1 MADVRQPPEPTTG
14 RSGAQT
20 LRTILTAIGLFAVTG
35 VFAVT
40 LLTREHAEPVVP
52 VSPVKVAGD
61 VLRIP
66 ANHPAWQY
74 VLFDAAQL
82 APALVALP
90 VPGRVI
96 VDEGRTT
103 RLMAPLLGRV
113 DAVAARLG
121 EHVQK
126 GDKLLS
132 VRSGALVDLV
142 TEEKLAETGVSA
154 QSRNLARVKSLV
166 DLQAAP
172 VKDLQQA
179 ERDLKDA
186 QLALD
191 AAVLK
196 GKSLRVEPGG
206 DGLYWLVA
214 PRAGVVVERDVAV
227 GEEVGPNRNA
237 PLLVIAE
244 LDEVLAIGSV
254 PEADLGTLAPGEAAA
269 VTLPS
274 APGRAYPG
282 TIEWVS
288 QMVDAERHTVDVR
301 VRLKNEDGG
310 LRPNAWVQVAFQ
322 PVTTPR
328 IVLPSEA
335 VVTDEQRSV
344 VFVRAADQS
353 VQRRTVQVGR
363 QRSGRVEVMGG
374 VQAGE
379 KVAVSGALLLLNAL
393 ALSR

>member
-1 MADVRQPPEPTTG
+1 MRLA
-14 RSGAQT
+14 
-20 LRTILTAIGLFAVTG
+20 AIT
-35 VFAVT
+35 
-40 LLTREHAEPVVP
+40 
-52 VSPVKVAGD
+52 
-61 VLRIP
+61 P
-66 ANHPAWQY
+66 AN
-74 VLFDAAQL
+74 
-82 APALVALP
+82 
-90 VPGRVI
+90 
-96 VDEGRTT
+96 
-103 RLMAPLLGRV
+103 
-113 DAVAARLG
+113 
-121 EHVQK
+121 
-126 GDKLLS
+126 S
-132 VRSGALVDLV
+132 
-142 TEEKLAETGVSA
+142 
-154 QSRNLARVKSLV
+154 
-166 DLQAAP
+166 
-172 VKDLQQA
+172 
-179 ERDLKDA
+179 
-186 QLALD
+186 
-191 AAVLK
+191 
-196 GKSLRVEPGG
+196 
-206 DGLYWLVA
+206 
-214 PRAGVVVERDVAV
+214 
-227 GEEVGPNRNA
+227 
-237 PLLVIAE
+237 
-244 LDEVLAIGSV
+244 
-254 PEADLGTLAPGEAAA
+254 AAA